1 MSETDSIDVASRR
14 LAQALEGLEAAAEQR
29 RELDRGREALFS
41 QLHALGDDR
50 ARLASELD
58 SAAARS
64 RGLETANRE
73 VGDRIDQAIA
83 TIRDVLA
90 HDD

>member
-1 MSETDSIDVASRR
+1 M
-14 LAQALEGLEAAAEQR
+14 
-29 RELDRGREALFS
+29 
-41 QLHALGDDR
+41 
-50 ARLASELD
+50 
-58 SAAARS
+58 RS

-73 VGDRIDQAIA
+73 VAHKIDQAIA